1 MVKGNKSM
9 KEQFQQLKLDLEPFG
24 YFKTTDPKLDG
35 LRYGNWGSRP
45 YEYMWASKIVSV
57 KDKDVLDLGTGMP
70 SDHNWHQFVREY
82 LEPTSYVGIDIN
94 ERMKQEEINEPSHK
108 MLWMDMTDLKFPDQT
123 FDVVYSLSTYEHI
136 PVAEQFFKA
145 MEETHRVMKPE
156 GILVVTLDE
165 IWNTLLK
172 PEECICSTWNDLER
186 DLVKKNQLRDHGIQF
201 ANFVSPSFGIE
212 QFSDLVKQWFKP
224 VTEPPVKQNA
234 QQGLLYSREYNSVV
248 SHGVYQKT

>member
-1 MVKGNKSM
+1 M
-9 KEQFQQLKLDLEPFG
+9 KKYFDELKLDLKPFG
-24 YFKTTDPKLDG
+24 YFKPTDPVLNG
-35 LRYGNWGSRP
+35 LRRGNWGSREF
-45 YEYMWASKIVSV
+45 EYMWASKIVSI

-94 ERMKQEEINEPSHK
+94 ERMKEEEINEPNHK

-145 MEETHRVMKPE
+145 MEETHRVMKPG

-172 PEECICSTWNDLER
+172 PEQCICSTWNDLER
-186 DLVKKNQLRDHGIQF
+186 DLDNKDFIERVHSENH
-201 ANFVSPSFGIE
+201 VPPSFGIE
-212 QFSDLVKQWFKP
+212 QFSHLVKQWFKP
-224 VTEPPVKQNA
+224 VAEPPVKQNA

-248 SHGVYQKT
+248 SHGVYQKI

>member
-1 MVKGNKSM
+1 M
-9 KEQFQQLKLDLEPFG
+9 KKYFDELKLDLKPFG
-24 YFKTTDPKLDG
+24 YFKPTDPVLNG
-35 LRYGNWGSRP
+35 LRRGNWGSREF
-45 YEYMWASKIVSV
+45 EYMWASKIVSV

-94 ERMKQEEINEPSHK
+94 VRMKQEEINEPNHK

-145 MEETHRVMKPE
+145 MEETHRVMKPG

-172 PEECICSTWNDLER
+172 PEQCICSTWNDLER
-186 DLVKKNQLRDHGIQF
+186 DLDNKDYLEPAH
-201 ANFVSPSFGIE
+201 SELLPHSSFGIS
-212 QFSDLVKQWFKP
+212 QFSNLVKKWFKP
-224 VTEPPVKQNA
+224 IAVPPVKQNA

-248 SHGVYQKT
+248 SHGVYQKI

>member
-1 MVKGNKSM
+1 M
-9 KEQFQQLKLDLEPFG
+9 KEQFQQLKLNLEPFG
-24 YFKTTDPKLDG
+24 YFKPTDPVLNG
-35 LRYGNWGSRP
+35 LRRGNWGSREF
-45 YEYMWASKIVSV
+45 EYMWASKIVSV

-145 MEETHRVMKPE
+145 MEETHRVMKPG

-172 PEECICSTWNDLER
+172 PEQCICSTWNDLER
-186 DLVKKNQLRDHGIQF
+186 DLVKKNCVDTIKG
-201 ANFVSPSFGIE
+201 VSFGIE
-212 QFSDLVKQWFKP
+212 DFTDLVKQWFKP

-248 SHGVYQKT
+248 SHGVYQKI